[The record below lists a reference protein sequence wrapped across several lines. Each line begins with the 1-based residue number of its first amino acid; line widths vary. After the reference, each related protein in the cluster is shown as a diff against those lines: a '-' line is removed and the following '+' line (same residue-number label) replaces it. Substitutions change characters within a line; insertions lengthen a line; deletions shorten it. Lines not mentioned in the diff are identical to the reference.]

1 MAHAGYVESGKNRNS
16 PAWRIADR
24 IGAGASLL
32 CAIHCAAL
40 PFVLVMLPFIGLGF
54 LANDRFEIG
63 FVVLASVL
71 AMVVLTRGFRRHQQP
86 LPLLLAALGIALL
99 VLGVSDVVSHA
110 LLVHS
115 VLVTIGGVSLAS
127 AHFSNSR
134 SCRRVA
140 VLHLPGA
147 QCVH

>member
-1 MAHAGYVESGKNRNS
+1 MAQACYVDPGKNCH
-16 PAWRIADR
+16 PDAWRIADR
-24 IGAGASLL
+24 VGTGASLL

-40 PFVLVMLPFIGLGF
+40 PFVLVMLPVIGLGF

-86 LPLLLAALGIALL
+86 LPLMLAAFGIVLL
-99 VLGVSDVVSHA
+99 VLGVSDVISHS

-115 VLVTIGGVSLAS
+115 GLVTVGGLSLAS
-127 AHFSNSR
+127 AHFFNSR

-140 VLHLPGA
+140 EPRLPAAG
-147 QCVH
+147 CVH

>member
-1 MAHAGYVESGKNRNS
+1 MAQACYVDTGKNRHS
-16 PAWRIADR
+16 HAWWIADR
-24 IGAGASLL
+24 VGAGASLL

-40 PFVLVMLPFIGLGF
+40 PFVLVMLPVIGLGF

-86 LPLLLAALGIALL
+86 LPLMLATLGIALL

-110 LLVHS
+110 LVVHS
-115 VLVTIGGVSLAS
+115 ALVTMGGLSLAS
-127 AHFSNSR
+127 AHFFNSR

-140 VLHLPGA
+140 EPRLPDA
-147 QCVH
+147 RSVH